1 MSFRLIL
8 RSCKVVSRE
17 EAPSKCYWRQSIQRV
32 IIIILRCCAQF
43 FPRRSDTNKKLAN
56 GPLTCKQYHQKR
68 YLEKFITGEKN
79 QRSSVITVHCQEHLF
94 VIANMRRWKSH
105 FRMYLFHFVGFLA
118 LTNLFGK
125 SLDTAHR
132 YNGYIEDQLIC
143 KDSLIAFF
151 SSSLTYICLR
161 YNCRCRDSKNRVRA

>member
-17 EAPSKCYWRQSIQRV
+17 EAPSQMLLAAKYTTCNNNNIALLCT
-32 IIIILRCCAQF
+32 I

-79 QRSSVITVHCQEHLF
+79 LRSVITVHLSGAFVRNCKHEEVKIPLSDVFVPFCGILGIDKPIWEIPWYSTQIQRIHWGSADLQGFSYCILLLLPYLHL
-94 VIANMRRWKSH
+94 
-105 FRMYLFHFVGFLA
+105 
-118 LTNLFGK
+118 LT
-125 SLDTAHR
+125 
-132 YNGYIEDQLIC
+132 IQLQM
-143 KDSLIAFF
+143 
-151 SSSLTYICLR
+151 
-161 YNCRCRDSKNRVRA
+161 